1 MKKAYENGGIL
12 NCEIKQGD
20 ILFFNHLLVHGSS
33 SNQSPY
39 DRKAV
44 IMQIQNT
51 KVPKDME
58 IFEKEANYRKNFF
71 INWMKEKTKSLIDKN
86 MYGDFTKTK

>member
-1 MKKAYENGGIL
+1 MKK
-12 NCEIKQGD
+12 GD

-33 SNQSPY
+33 SNQSPF

-51 KVPKDME
+51 KVPKDE
-58 IFEKEANYRKNFF
+58 KIFETYNNFRKNFF
-71 INWMKEKTKSLIDKN
+71 IKWMEDKINSMVNNSN
-86 MYGDFTKTK
+86 MYTDFKKGKK